1 MRPPVQGYRWSCLW
15 HFGFWLATVFASAE
29 PQPGARTMYSV
40 HIQLYRLDRF
50 HSLHNIYFCSPFL
63 DSVAVLIGLLTIV
76 TCTSLKE

>member
-1 MRPPVQGYRWSCLW
+1 
-15 HFGFWLATVFASAE
+15 
-29 PQPGARTMYSV
+29 MYSV